1 MESELDRG
9 VEHEFAIRMGSKE
22 VGRQLFH
29 ASNMCIIVV
38 PASMYSV
45 MFLSLGVAANC
56 T

>member
-1 MESELDRG
+1 VEPELYRG
-9 VEHEFAIRMGSKE
+9 DEHELAMCMGSKE

-29 ASNMCIIVV
+29 AFKLFIRVV

-45 MFLSLGVAANC
+45 MCLFLVVAANC